1 MQSAA
6 LWQLGLI
13 QEDIFRANSSL
24 EFCLGRLAKIL
35 NSVSGQKQLEFDN
48 QNLKLFFISLDLYS
62 AQ

>member
-1 MQSAA
+1 M
-6 LWQLGLI
+6 
-13 QEDIFRANSSL
+13 RAVYCFLAVRSNTRGYLQGSL

-35 NSVSGQKQLEFDN
+35 NSVSGQKQLELDN